1 MLSSEQEIELKAL
14 YEPMLQTKILPNF
27 HSFPYLLM
35 SSSRGK
41 VKPRAGFFGGMR
53 LIGCP
58 WMRLGCSD
66 IHTEQE
72 KPPQVLL

>member
-41 VKPRAGFFGGMR
+41 VKPRAVFLGGDEADWVPLDEAGM
-53 LIGCP
+53 L
-58 WMRLGCSD
+58 
-66 IHTEQE
+66 
-72 KPPQVLL
+72 

>member
-1 MLSSEQEIELKAL
+1 M
-14 YEPMLQTKILPNF
+14 QTRILPNF

-41 VKPRAGFFGGMR
+41 VKPGAHFLEMR
-53 LIGCP
+53 LIWCP

-66 IHTEQE
+66 IHSEQDLILH
-72 KPPQVLL
+72 KGKNPTRAGPVL